1 MVLWKCDL
9 RVSWHTQLIS
19 TCVHGAIALIVLL
32 APWPADDAIFWI
44 FWLPLVLLIIASWGR
59 SQKNIRKS
67 QGLLVLLSDNKLQWK
82 KHEWLIIRRPWLC
95 RYGVLITAQSFYNQK
110 KIRLWVASDG
120 MSQDEWRHINQLLLQ
135 YPDI

>member
-19 TCVHGAIALIVLL
+19 TCAHGVIALIVLL
-32 APWPADDAIFWI
+32 APWPADDAIFCI

-67 QGLLVLLSDNKLQWK
+67 QGILVLLNDNKLQWK
-82 KHEWLIIRRPWLC
+82 KHEWQIIRQPWLC
-95 RYGVLITAQSFYNQK
+95 RYGLLITAQSFYNQK
-110 KIRLWVASDG
+110 KIRLWIASDS
-120 MSQDEWRHINQLLLQ
+120 MSQDEWRNINQLLLQ